1 MTRGGGNRDREKLE
15 SRIKNLEFELIDV
28 FLDSRIRENDRPCGI
43 LPKARQSRHV
53 LVFQFSICYLLLF
66 PHPREILRSAQND
79 GPERLSSQI
88 AIGDTAGEQTATVEQ
103 IAIVFGS
110 PIAVRKD
117 GGYWTFIKWLHG

>member
-1 MTRGGGNRDREKLE
+1 MVNW
-15 SRIKNLEFELIDV
+15 
-28 FLDSRIRENDRPCGI
+28 I

-53 LVFQFSICYLLLF
+53 LVFKFSICYLLLF

-117 GGYWTFIKWLHG
+117 GGHRTVILLNGYMVKLLCFDKLDKTNKTNRNDRADKH